1 MLVPPTAPRRTPPS
15 SNQKRAYFSS
25 LDGTSAVLIGRP
37 AELPSLSSDITLIA
51 PADDYT
57 WRFPG
62 TGSMVQAA
70 DWELADTMSKLRI
83 AGEDSLPKLRN
94 TATPGHEGS
103 PLETSSNT
111 SLDSSPSDQNLV
123 LPSHSRGSST
133 DASNGRAL
141 YGSIDQVGIGSRF
154 H

>member
-1 MLVPPTAPRRTPPS
+1 M
-15 SNQKRAYFSS
+15 
-25 LDGTSAVLIGRP
+25 LIGRP

-62 TGSMVQAA
+62 TGSMVQPA

-83 AGEDSLPKLRN
+83 AGEDSIPKMRN
-94 TATPGHEGS
+94 AATPGHEGS

-123 LPSHSRGSST
+123 LPTHSRGSSA

-141 YGSIDQVGIGSRF
+141 HSSIDQVGIIGS

>member
-1 MLVPPTAPRRTPPS
+1 
-15 SNQKRAYFSS
+15 
-25 LDGTSAVLIGRP
+25 
-37 AELPSLSSDITLIA
+37 
-51 PADDYT
+51 
-57 WRFPG
+57 
-62 TGSMVQAA
+62 MVQAA

-111 SLDSSPSDQNLV
+111 SLDSSPSDQHLV
-123 LPSHSRGSST
+123 LPTHSRGSSA

-141 YGSIDQVGIGSRF
+141 YGSIDQVGIGIRI

>member
-1 MLVPPTAPRRTPPS
+1 M
-15 SNQKRAYFSS
+15 
-25 LDGTSAVLIGRP
+25 LIGRP

-62 TGSMVQAA
+62 TGSVVQST

-83 AGEDSLPKLRN
+83 ASEDSLHKMRK
-94 TATPGHEGS
+94 TATPGHDGS

-123 LPSHSRGSST
+123 LPTHSRGSST

-141 YGSIDQVGIGSRF
+141 HGSIDQVGIRIRNNDIEMN
-154 H
+154 

>member
-1 MLVPPTAPRRTPPS
+1 M
-15 SNQKRAYFSS
+15 
-25 LDGTSAVLIGRP
+25 LIGRP

-62 TGSMVQAA
+62 TGSMVQPA
-70 DWELADTMSKLRI
+70 DWELTDPMSKLRI
-83 AGEDSLPKLRN
+83 AGEDSIHKMRN

-123 LPSHSRGSST
+123 LPTHSRGSST

-141 YGSIDQVGIGSRF
+141 HGSIDQVGNDS